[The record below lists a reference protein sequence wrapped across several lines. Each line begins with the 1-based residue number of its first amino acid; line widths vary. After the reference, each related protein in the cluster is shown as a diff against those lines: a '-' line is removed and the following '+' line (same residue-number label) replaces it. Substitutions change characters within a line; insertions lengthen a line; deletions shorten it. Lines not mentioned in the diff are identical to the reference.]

1 MSEKHLYQVDL
12 KWKEGRIGEVSSP
25 DLDMVIECA
34 TPPEFPQ
41 GVANIWSPEHFFA
54 AAINSCFM
62 TTFLAVSENSKL
74 EFESFECKTVIT
86 LELIDRRFLISE
98 AEIQPMLELTH
109 PEKDGDKALRVLEKS
124 SALCLVTHSMKT
136 EIKLNPRLVNLS
148 EIRADKK

>member
-25 DLDMVIECA
+25 DLDLVIECA

-41 GVANIWSPEHFFA
+41 GVANIWSPEHFYA

-62 TTFLAVSENSKL
+62 TTFLAVAENSKL
-74 EFESFECKTVIT
+74 KFETFECKTVIT
-86 LELIDRRFLISE
+86 LEMIDRRYLISK
-98 AEIQPMLELTH
+98 AEIQPTLELND

-124 SALCLVTHSMKT
+124 SALCLVTNSMKT
-136 EIKLNPRLVNLS
+136 EIKLKPTLVNLS
-148 EIRADKK
+148 EISADKK